1 MYQSP
6 YNYYT
11 GTQQFSSGF
20 PPSTVQT
27 WQNPVQQAP
36 QQHISQPDQNRA
48 VGLQGRTVANISEI
62 TAQDLP
68 MNGTPALFPLADGSA
83 VYSRSWQGD
92 GTVKTIEYRP
102 VETEQKEQPTIGI
115 ADILSMQSDLSDI
128 KSMLEKMN
136 KPKTTTRRK
145 ATDESDA

>member
-1 MYQSP
+1 MYQP

-11 GTQQFSSGF
+11 GAPQFQPNQPLMQPQS
-20 PPSTVQT
+20 
-27 WQNPVQQAP
+27 WQNPISQSVQQP
-36 QQHISQPDQNRA
+36 ISQPDQNRA

-136 KPKTTTRRK
+136 KPKATTRRK